1 MSGYRKISRDAASA
15 LMSYKKFKRSNTQ
28 VTVDESGAAYL
39 YLFGN
44 MIACHEV
51 SGELKINDGGRASV
65 TTKERLNALPYVHI
79 QQRDFVWYLNE
90 EEWDG
95 DWDIVYNPDPNG
107 LQWGRK
113 RISNSDESIEEVTE

>member
-1 MSGYRKISRDAASA
+1 MRKISKDAAAA

-44 MIACHEV
+44 MIACHEAD
-51 SGELKINDGGRASV
+51 GRLKINDGGHATV
-65 TTKERLNALPYVHI
+65 TTKERLNALPYVSI
-79 QQRDFVWYLNE
+79 YQRKFVWYLNE

-113 RISNSDESIEEVTE
+113 RIRSSDDSIEEVTA

>member
-1 MSGYRKISRDAASA
+1 MRKISSDAAAA

-44 MIACHEV
+44 MIACHEAD
-51 SGELKINDGGRASV
+51 GTLKITDAGYSTV
-65 TTKERLNALPYVHI
+65 TTKDRLNALPHVSIY
-79 QQRDFVWYLNE
+79 QRKSVWYLNE

-113 RISNSDESIEEVTE
+113 RIRSSDDSIEEVTE

>member
-1 MSGYRKISRDAASA
+1 
-15 LMSYKKFKRSNTQ
+15 MSYKKFKRSNTQ
-28 VTVDESGAAYL
+28 VKVDKSGAAYL

-51 SGELKINDGGRASV
+51 NGELKINDGGYATV
-65 TTKERLNALPYVHI
+65 TTKDRLNALPHVHI
-79 QQRDFVWYLNE
+79 QQRNFVWYLNE
-90 EEWDG
+90 KEWDG

-113 RISNSDESIEEVTE
+113 RITNSDESIEEVTA

>member
-1 MSGYRKISRDAASA
+1 MRKISSDAAAA
-15 LMSYKKFKRSNTQ
+15 LMSYKKFKRGNTQ

-51 SGELKINDGGRASV
+51 SGELKITDAGYSTV
-65 TTKERLNALPYVHI
+65 TTKDRLNALPHVSIY
-79 QQRDFVWYLNE
+79 QRKSVWYLNE

-113 RISNSDESIEEVTE
+113 RIRSSDDSIEEVTA